1 MYKKGLNILVGILIS
16 IFLLYIVFRKIPLA
30 QVVNYIISAQKIYVI
45 AALVLGLLLLLLRS
59 YRWKLM
65 VEEYKN
71 FGILN
76 FFESTVLGLFFNTVL
91 PFRVG
96 DIIQGVMISK
106 KTNIAKSTTLA
117 TVVMER
123 FVDLFPPII
132 FIIIGSFFITLPKEI
147 SIVLSIVVL
156 STLVLCLIF
165 LRKVGPYVIN
175 WVENLKFTSGVIGKI
190 VNFLKNFFLVVINMK
205 MSTMLFKVMPLTLIL
220 WSGYSIGMFLIC
232 LALGIKLPSIF
243 AGFLIQAI
251 TALSV
256 TIPSSPGYVGTWEF
270 MSIIALSI
278 FKVDRTKSV
287 SFGLLSHILGM
298 IPVVV
303 FGVVYVIKEA
313 NLIKNVTKENKS
325 VISL

>member
-303 FGVVYVIKEA
+303 FGIVYVIKEA